1 MHSKYVYKKVPKP
14 NTPLPSGG
22 RFCDRLWWL
31 METHGDS
38 ALKVSRVVNVSCK
51 TIFTYVS
58 GKENPKVRVVI
69 ALADH
74 YNVTTDFLLG
84 RTRMPYGY
92 SNSQ

>member
-14 NTPLPSGG
+14 NTPLPAGG

-31 METHGDS
+31 METRGDS
-38 ALKVSRVVNVSCK
+38 ALRVSRIAGVSCK
-51 TIFTYVS
+51 TIFTYMN
-58 GKENPKVRVVI
+58 GKENPKVKVVI